1 MQHHIGQ
8 AAKCARFKEPRVE
21 NWHPNK
27 HTPHFVSFSVVA
39 KVSSLLLTAVSEGS
53 LFDCFTSPEMLYL
66 IIAVH
71 QTSGI
76 CFMPKRF
83 LRNYKPFAPHQLHF
97 KCILIGW
104 NLEGIH
110 LAVIYIWSTPL
121 AAETDP
127 RSSLITSS
135 KETASIPIT
144 PT

>member
-1 MQHHIGQ
+1 MQHHVGQ
-8 AAKCARFKEPRVE
+8 AAKLAWFKEPRVE

-27 HTPHFVSFSVVA
+27 HTPCFVSVKVVL
-39 KVSSLLLTAVSEGS
+39 KVSSLLLTALQDKFVWLLSFYRNA
-53 LFDCFTSPEMLYL
+53 LFNNLVP
-66 IIAVH
+66 

-83 LRNYKPFAPHQLHF
+83 LCNYKPFAFHQLHF

-104 NLEGIH
+104 NFEGLH

-121 AAETDP
+121 AAETGP
-127 RSSLITSS
+127 RSNPITSS
-135 KETASIPIT
+135 KGTAWISLT